1 MNQLD
6 LASYQKTNYS
16 FQRKMVY
23 HVGGDCGF
31 FVEMNYMVNAM
42 LYCLEHRVRFQLYS
56 EDANFG
62 TGVGWSEYFLP
73 LCEEVHEGFHRR
85 YNFHRP
91 PSWRRIIQQCWG
103 KKTIAPIKWKLKCI
117 MKTVMGHLMAIA
129 AYREFVLLNQDVPT
143 FPSPYYCF
151 HELGIRGGYYEIYG
165 LLARMIW
172 RLHPEVLCQVELSRR
187 KLDLPLVYDGIHIR
201 GGDKDSET
209 ELIDGK
215 SIMQTMK
222 PNGNS
227 CVFVLTDDYRH
238 MLSLRTEYPALKFES
253 LCQPQECGYRHAE
266 FCKQPS
272 KERRRAIVRLLVSMD
287 FLLNSCSFVGSIT
300 TGPSVFVMKLRAG
313 QTSVLAVDCS
323 QEELPFAL
331 TQTIDVR
338 AEISKRN
345 MKYRL

>member
-6 LASYQKTNYS
+6 FASYQKTNHS
-16 FQRKMVY
+16 FTRKMVY
-23 HVGGDCGF
+23 HVGVDCGF

-42 LYCLEHRVRFQLYS
+42 LYCLEHHVRFQLYS

-73 LCEEVHEGFHRR
+73 FCEEVHEGFHRR

-91 PSWRRIIQQCWG
+91 PSWRRILKLCRR
-103 KKTIAPIKWKLKCI
+103 KKTVAPIKWKLKCI
-117 MKTVMGHLMAIA
+117 VKTAVGHLMAIA
-129 AYREFVLLNQDVPT
+129 AYREFVLLNQDVPA

-151 HELGIRGGYYEIYG
+151 RELGIQGGYHEMYG
-165 LLARMIW
+165 LLASMIW
-172 RLHPEVLCQVELSRR
+172 RLHPDVLSQIELFRC
-187 KLDLPLVYDGIHIR
+187 KLELPPVYDGIHIR

-209 ELIDGK
+209 ELVDGK
-215 SIMQTMK
+215 CIMQAMK
-222 PNGNS
+222 KSDGA
-227 CVFVLTDDYRH
+227 CVFVLTDDYRQI
-238 MLSLRTEYPALKFES
+238 LSLQAEYPTLKFAS
-253 LCQPQECGYRHAE
+253 LCQPQENGYRHAE

-272 KERRRAIVRLLVSMD
+272 MERHSAIVRLLASVD
-287 FLLNSCSFVGSIT
+287 FLLKSRLFVGSIT
-300 TGPSVFVMKLRAG
+300 TGPSVFIMKLRAG
-313 QTSVLAVDCS
+313 QTSVLAVDCP

-345 MKYRL
+345 MRRRV